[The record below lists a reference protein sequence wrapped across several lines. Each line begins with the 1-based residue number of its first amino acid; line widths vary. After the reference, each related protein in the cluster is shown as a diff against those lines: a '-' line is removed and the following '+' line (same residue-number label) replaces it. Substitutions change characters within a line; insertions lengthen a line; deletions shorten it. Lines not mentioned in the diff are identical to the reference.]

1 LCVRFTDTLLCARS
15 FGISRE
21 RLDYTER
28 KRNPR
33 RKNNYGGD
41 KDYNDP
47 YVLTVA
53 SAVRGKATCWTHCFP
68 SYVRSLLELSVIVK
82 WKSVRKAKRPVR
94 TIVAND
100 WKKA

>member
-1 LCVRFTDTLLCARS
+1 VFVLLTLCFAPEVSASAANVWITQSGNGT
-15 FGISRE
+15 
-21 RLDYTER
+21 
-28 KRNPR
+28 PR